1 VLELRQQHRLRL
13 SRTFETERLVGEP
26 ASERHRDVAVALFG
40 DPDVAAAIWP
50 AGREG
55 TEGCGPRTP
64 AQAEQML
71 ARFVGHW
78 REHGFGWWY
87 LRERESGEYVG
98 EVGLQRTE
106 VDYADVVEVGWTLFP
121 SYWNRGLA
129 TEAAREAIALG
140 FGPLA
145 LDEIFSFTMPSN
157 LASRRVMEKLGMG
170 YLRDIERA
178 GLPHVLYRLSAPA

>member
-1 VLELRQQHRLRL
+1 
-13 SRTFETERLVGEP
+13 
-26 ASERHRDVAVALFG
+26 
-40 DPDVAAAIWP
+40 
-50 AGREG
+50 
-55 TEGCGPRTP
+55 
-64 AQAEQML
+64 M
-71 ARFVGHW
+71 GHW

-106 VDYADVVEVGWTLFP
+106 VDYADVVEIGWTLFP
-121 SYWNRGLA
+121 AYWNRGLA
-129 TEAAREAIALG
+129 TEAARETLALG

-157 LASRRVMEKLGMG
+157 LASRRVMEKLGMT

-178 GLPHVLYRLSAPA
+178 GLPHVLYRLTAPANGSGGGDALDQLDGE